1 MNDFGQTDF
10 KVDLF
15 DEIRKAYQEEES
27 IFDNFK
33 NDDLILAFF
42 PYTKFETQIP
52 LHFKG
57 EARQQRNWTDIQ
69 KLEYDMKLH
78 NELHELYELLC
89 MICVV
94 VIRKDLKMIIENP
107 SMPPHYLTTYWCM
120 KPSLV
125 DKNRQDDGD
134 YYKKPTQYWFINV
147 KYKTIYVLNHLKLL
161 RRKR

>member
-1 MNDFGQTDF
+1 MRYVKHT
-10 KVDLF
+10 KS
-15 DEIRKAYQEEES
+15 EES

-42 PYTKFETQIP
+42 PCTKFETQIP

-94 VIRKDLKMIIENP
+94 VIRNDLKMIIENP
-107 SMPPHYLTTYWCM
+107 SYRHRIT
-120 KPSLV
+120 
-125 DKNRQDDGD
+125 
-134 YYKKPTQYWFINV
+134 
-147 KYKTIYVLNHLKLL
+147 
-161 RRKR
+161 